1 MSSAAWSDPLL
12 RAPNLV
18 CSAQELFPV
27 HAGEPTLC
35 WVLELNWDQVP
46 STWCLLPAP
55 PWLPS
60 TLSFDRKWPAQ
71 GPSMQLR
78 LRVRGAETRA
88 GATEWR

>member
-55 PWLPS
+55 PGCPLLFLLTGS
-60 TLSFDRKWPAQ
+60 GLLRAQ
-71 GPSMQLR
+71 ACSLDSG
-78 LRVRGAETRA
+78 
-88 GATEWR
+88 